1 MQGEKKKDH
10 PIISCENGQHKEMT
24 EKEIQMFYIFE
35 KMINPP
41 IRVIQ
46 SKITVKQI
54 PLIRLIKI
62 KKFGYTS
69 KALGKEMY
77 KYIANRDINL
87 YNLQQSPEIYKKEHS
102 L

>member
-46 SKITVKQI
+46 SKITVK
-54 PLIRLIKI
+54 
-62 KKFGYTS
+62 
-69 KALGKEMY
+69 
-77 KYIANRDINL
+77 
-87 YNLQQSPEIYKKEHS
+87 
-102 L
+102 